1 MQEDDPGFPVRTSK
15 FSITVAGSPCSV
27 ITSLYANRVMF
38 VVSQLDTFGTVV
50 SAQKETVLGGG
61 TTFSTTTLL
70 GLRTD
75 PLPELCA
82 RLLVERLA
90 NDGCDLPVLLLLG
103 LKRECSGSGQQRD
116 LVVNLVDD
124 LLAHPIW
131 EN

>member
-1 MQEDDPGFPVRTSK
+1 
-15 FSITVAGSPCSV
+15 
-27 ITSLYANRVMF
+27 MF